1 VAPDHATRRSVKH
14 LYLVREAARLA
25 HIPTRTIYL
34 WIAEGRLTVVGP
46 RRSQK
51 VDLVEVEQ
59 LRDLRRQGGRLPKLA
74 KRR

>member
-1 VAPDHATRRSVKH
+1 MHPFC
-14 LYLVREAARLA
+14 VREAARLA
-25 HIPTRTIYL
+25 HIPTRTVYL
-34 WIAEGRLTVVGP
+34 WIAEGRLTVAGP

-59 LRDLRRQGGRLPKLA
+59 LRDQRRACGRLPKLD

>member
-1 VAPDHATRRSVKH
+1 MSHH

-25 HIPTRTIYL
+25 HIPVRTIYL
-34 WIAEGRLTVVGP
+34 WIAEERLLAYGP

-59 LRDLRRQGGRLPKLA
+59 LRDLRRSGGRLPKLA
-74 KRR
+74 KKI